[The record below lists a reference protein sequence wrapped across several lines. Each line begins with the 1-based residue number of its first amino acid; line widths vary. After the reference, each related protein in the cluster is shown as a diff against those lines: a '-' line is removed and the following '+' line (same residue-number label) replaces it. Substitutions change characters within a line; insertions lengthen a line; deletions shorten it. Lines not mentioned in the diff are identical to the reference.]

1 MTEQSKPRKHKV
13 ENSKGNGIVGL
24 LTTLAGSGDNWVK
37 LVIIGGLLLNGYW
50 TSQNKNEIKSNTTGI
65 QSNEHSIQG
74 NSTEITKF
82 RKVAAQQ
89 LKVVFDNQ
97 RVLADFMDEQR
108 AGLDRVQT
116 KLEIAHPPYQP
127 YPRQEVPNYDSEG
140 SE

>member
-1 MTEQSKPRKHKV
+1 MTEQSKARKHKV

-74 NSTEITKF
+74 NSDEISRF

-108 AGLDRVQT
+108 AGL
-116 KLEIAHPPYQP
+116 
-127 YPRQEVPNYDSEG
+127 
-140 SE
+140 